1 MAYLC
6 HQRQLIKLLMF
17 NLFGKFILGIL
28 TMFESIREQETP
40 CEVKNSGGPYSGRAG
55 SILLS

>member
-1 MAYLC
+1 
-6 HQRQLIKLLMF
+6 MF

-40 CEVKNSGGPYSGRAG
+40 CEVKNSGGPYSGRTG
-55 SILLS
+55 SILLSWGFT

>member
-40 CEVKNSGGPYSGRAG
+40 CVASAAGRTG
-55 SILLS
+55 STLLSRGFT